1 MLRLSLAHYF
11 KPPGGEFLST
21 IILAVDR
28 RSCCWHWKIARGRS
42 GRRIIRYMVELMF
55 LVVIGP
61 CHDTVT
67 YLNQAYSVL
76 YQSPSQA
83 ISVSL

>member
-1 MLRLSLAHYF
+1 
-11 KPPGGEFLST
+11 
-21 IILAVDR
+21 
-28 RSCCWHWKIARGRS
+28 
-42 GRRIIRYMVELMF
+42 MVELMF

-83 ISVSL
+83 IPICVFVTQT

>member
-1 MLRLSLAHYF
+1 
-11 KPPGGEFLST
+11 
-21 IILAVDR
+21 
-28 RSCCWHWKIARGRS
+28 
-42 GRRIIRYMVELMF
+42 MF

-61 CHDTVT
+61 CHDTVM

-83 ISVSL
+83 ISVSLQHRLKNILFLNKFGN